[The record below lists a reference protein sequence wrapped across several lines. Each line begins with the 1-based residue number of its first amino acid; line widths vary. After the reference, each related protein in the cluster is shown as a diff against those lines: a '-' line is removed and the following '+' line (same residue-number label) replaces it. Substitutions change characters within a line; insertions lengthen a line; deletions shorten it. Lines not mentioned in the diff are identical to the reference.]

1 MGKYIMALLLL
12 ANITTAV
19 VSGETIAADIIS
31 VDRLREIQI
40 AENKDYILVDVS
52 SLMAYN
58 IEHIAGAINIPQD
71 EIKARSSELPLDKL
85 VVTYCHCG
93 GASVAAKAA
102 AEDLKN
108 IGFKKVAYL
117 GSPEEA
123 FKKYKDSGYPVVV
136 DTMSYTVNSAS
147 TSTDITSDGIFPF
160 VSAEILYSRI
170 KNHPEELG
178 NNFVVIDIRG
188 KSEYAKSHING
199 ALNIPLK
206 SLLKKGYKGLP
217 KDKEIFVYADDDAA
231 SKIAVKELKKHK
243 FEMIYYISGGF
254 NNWNKNKFND

>member
-1 MGKYIMALLLL
+1 MNKYIFIFLALFQNVCI
-12 ANITTAV
+12 ASVGSAV
-19 VSGETIAADIIS
+19 GADIIS
-31 VDRLREIQI
+31 VAQLREIQ
-40 AENKDYILVDVS
+40 ATGSGNYILIDVS
-52 SLMAYN
+52 SLLAYN
-58 IEHIAGAINIPQD
+58 MEHMAGAINIPQG

-93 GASVAAKAA
+93 GVAVAAKAA
-102 AEDLKN
+102 AEDLKK

-117 GSPEEA
+117 GLPEEA

-147 TSTDITSDGIFPF
+147 TGTDVASDGIFPF

-178 NNFVVIDIRG
+178 TNFVIIDIRE
-188 KSEYAKSHING
+188 KSKYTKEHIKG

-206 SLLKKGYKGLP
+206 GLLKKGYKELP
-217 KDKEIFVYADDDAA
+217 KDKEIFIYADDDT
-231 SKIAVKELKKHK
+231 SSRTAVKELKKYK
-243 FEMIYYISGGF
+243 FDMMYYIGGGF
-254 NNWNKNKFND
+254 NNWNKNGYNQ